1 MELVNFGK
9 HNGKPVEFLL
19 QDEEY
24 CRWLNAQNW
33 FLAKYAELHKQIQER
48 HFLSEETPVHNAMQL
63 KWLDPNIL
71 IQLFPVISSRRDKLN
86 KLGLA
91 FPSHFFKNSQA
102 DAISEIIPEGSG
114 YWDVQF
120 KMSGFDCHVE
130 LKPQLGDDY
139 PSVLR
144 KMMSQKSYGAHRYY
158 FLVASSLASE
168 AADKEALIKFFALQK
183 IIFVL
188 EEELQIL

>member
-33 FLAKYAELHKQIQER
+33 FLTKYAELHKQIQER

-63 KWLDPNIL
+63 KWLDPDVL
-71 IQLFPVISSRRDKLN
+71 IQLFPVISSRLDKLN
-86 KLGLA
+86 KLGLD
-91 FPSHFFKNSQA
+91 FPSHFFKNPQA
-102 DAISEIIPEGSG
+102 SAISEIIPEGSG

-120 KMSGFDCHVE
+120 KMNGFDCHVE

-144 KMMSQKSYGAHRYY
+144 KMMSQKSHGRRYY
-158 FLVASSLASE
+158 FLVAGSLASE